1 MSNNKRANSNKSRG
15 NSRLFVLS
23 RFALV
28 LLFAG
33 VIAIGSA
40 YKLIDTTVIHAS
52 EWEYKG
58 DSTLNITK
66 PIPPLRGE
74 ILASDGSILA
84 TNLNY
89 YDVRVDFRAS
99 RFRATRFFHPDTL
112 RALSCSLH
120 RYFPQR
126 DTSEWRKYLEK
137 PLGIA
142 RKKRP
147 RSFLIAK
154 AVPKAMADK
163 IRKFPF
169 FRISGNANY
178 TGLSI
183 TPVLKRAYPYGDMA
197 RLSIGRVGEVDNR
210 EVRGVSGLER
220 ALDTLLYGVPGV
232 KRKRLFTSG
241 EGFWQETPPRNGLSV
256 HTTIDI
262 RMQDILEYELG
273 EMLLKSKAEWGTA
286 ILMEVSTGDIK
297 AISNLEPDSTLP
309 GHYIEAWN
317 RAVMAFEPGSVMKV
331 MSMAVALEHGFA
343 KPISRHYNIEGGG
356 YHYLGQKP
364 IKDTHSPSSLPVSRF
379 LEYSSNIGMT
389 KLMVP
394 HFSDDPNRFRAA
406 LEDMGF
412 FDRFNTG
419 IARERP
425 PYFPKLKKDNGGRL
439 NLSRMVF
446 GYTTMI
452 PPLYTCAFY
461 NAIANDGRFVRP
473 RLVKG
478 LRLPDGRDSTI
489 KVSYVRDRIL
499 SSENAAILRKMMHDV
514 VWGEGGTAQGL
525 RNKIVDIAG
534 KTGTC
539 KVAHEAP
546 PAKKDSL
553 GRPLPR
559 PPFMRGYIDGKYRV
573 AFCGFFP
580 YENPR
585 YTCIVL
591 LCGPKGQFRGPAASA
606 GTVLQ
611 NTALKLYARGML
623 DEDPS
628 LASQPKEATGGPT
641 IYASFNDN
649 RSRELHHAYVLENSR
664 RIASP
669 TAPTQTGCVPDVHGI
684 GLREALARLE
694 SAGYTVAF
702 DGIGYVESQEPQAGA
717 KASPGTRI
725 HLKLRHL
732 E

>member
-1 MSNNKRANSNKSRG
+1 MSSSNRPSSKTRKRGSGS
-15 NSRLFVLS
+15 LFVLS

-28 LLFAG
+28 LMIAG
-33 VIAIGSA
+33 IIAVGSA
-40 YKLIDTTVIHAS
+40 YKLIDTTIIHGA
-52 EWEYKG
+52 EWVAKG
-58 DSTLNITK
+58 DSTLNVTA
-66 PIPPLRGE
+66 PVPPLRGE

-99 RFRATRFFHPDTL
+99 RFRTAKYAHPDTL
-112 RALSCSLH
+112 AALACSLH
-120 RYFPQR
+120 RYFPKR
-126 DTSEWRKYLEK
+126 DTSEWRKYLAR
-137 PLGIA
+137 PLKTP
-142 RKKRP
+142 RNKRS
-147 RSFLIAK
+147 RAFLVAK
-154 AVPKAMADK
+154 AVPKSIADK
-163 IRKFPF
+163 IRHFPF
-169 FRISGNANY
+169 FRISRNANY

-197 RLSIGRVGEVDNR
+197 QLSIGRVGEV
-210 EVRGVSGLER
+210 ESGEIRGVSGLER
-220 ALDTLLYGVPGV
+220 ALDTMLYGVPGV

-241 EGFWQETPPRNGLSV
+241 EGYWQETAPQTGMGVR
-256 HTTIDI
+256 TTIDI

-273 EMLLKSKAEWGTA
+273 EMLLKAKAEWGTA

-297 AISNLEPDSTLP
+297 AISNLERDPKRPSR
-309 GHYIEAWN
+309 YIEAMN

-331 MSMAVALEHGFA
+331 MSMAVALNEGFA
-343 KPISRHYNIEGGG
+343 HPISRYYSIEGGG
-356 YHYLGQKP
+356 YPYLGHKR
-364 IKDTHSPSSLPVSRF
+364 ISDTHSPGSLPVSRF
-379 LEYSSNIGMT
+379 LEYSSNIGMV
-389 KLMVP
+389 KLMMP

-406 LEDMGF
+406 LADMGF
-412 FDRFNTG
+412 FDSFNTG
-419 IARERP
+419 IALERP
-425 PYFPKLKKDNGGRL
+425 PYFPKLKIDNGGRL

-489 KVSYVRDRIL
+489 DVSYVRDRIL
-499 SSENAAILRKMMHDV
+499 SSENAAILRRMMHDV
-514 VWGEGGTAQGL
+514 VWEQGGTAKLL
-525 RNKIVDIAG
+525 RNNIVEIAG

-539 KVAHEAP
+539 KVAREAP
-546 PAKKDSL
+546 RDSL
-553 GRPLPR
+553 GRRLKDI
-559 PPFMRGYIDGKYRV
+559 PFKAGYIEGKYRV

-591 LCGPKGQFRGPAASA
+591 VCSPQGQFRGPASSA
-606 GTVLQ
+606 GTVLK
-611 NTALKLYARGML
+611 NTALKMYARGML
-623 DEDPS
+623 DENPS
-628 LASQPKEATGGPT
+628 LASQQKEASDGPT
-641 IYASFNDN
+641 VYASFNDRRSENLHKAYGLN
-649 RSRELHHAYVLENSR
+649 RSR

-669 TAPTQTGCVPDVHGI
+669 AASTEGVPDVHGI

-694 SAGYTVAF
+694 SAGYSVAF
-702 DGIGYVESQEPQAGA
+702 DGIGYVESQEPAAGT
-717 KASPGTRI
+717 KASPGTRVR
-725 HLKLRHL
+725 LRLRHL